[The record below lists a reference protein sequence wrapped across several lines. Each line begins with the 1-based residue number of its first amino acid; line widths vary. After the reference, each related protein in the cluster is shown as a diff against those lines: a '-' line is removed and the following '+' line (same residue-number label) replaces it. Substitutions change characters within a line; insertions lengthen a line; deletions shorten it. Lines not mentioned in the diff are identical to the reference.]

1 MKEIYNLRMNQ
12 IKCCKLSQSYIS

>member
-1 MKEIYNLRMNQ
+1 MKEIYNLTMKQ